1 MMTQWR
7 FCSVFLMSLACV
19 LPSLT
24 LAAEAI
30 TANVPVP
37 MLAAKAF
44 VLRDAN
50 TGSLLVAN
58 QPDMLVEPASLTK
71 VMTAYLTFEAI
82 KQKRLSLT
90 QPLPVSQK
98 AWKVEGSKM
107 FIDTTM
113 QVTVDE
119 LLHGLIIQSGND
131 AAITLAE
138 GIAGSEELFASLMNK
153 KAAALGM
160 KNTHY
165 VNATG
170 LPDPTHVTTARD
182 LSLLANAL
190 IHDFPQDYA
199 RLYSQ
204 KSYTFNKI
212 TQPNRNRLLFIDPSV
227 DGMKT
232 GHTESAGYCL
242 ISSAKRGDFRL
253 ISVVLGTAS
262 DNVRAAESQKLLNFG
277 FQFYESKR
285 IYEAQQPIT
294 QQRVWKGTA
303 SQVALTVAHPVYVTL
318 PQGEYANM
326 KANLR
331 IPAPLQAPLSA
342 GQVVGKVEFSLQGKV
357 VFSEPLVTAQAVP
370 QANIVARLLDQIRL
384 YLQ

>member
-1 MMTQWR
+1 MMTMWR
-7 FCSVFLMSLACV
+7 SCIAFLLSIPL
-19 LPSLT
+19 LT
-24 LAAEAI
+24 VAAEAI
-30 TANVPVP
+30 TGNVPTP
-37 MLAAKAF
+37 TLAAKAF

-50 TGSLLVAN
+50 TGSLLAAN
-58 QPDMLVEPASLTK
+58 NPDMPVEPASLTK
-71 VMTAYLTFEAI
+71 VMTAYLTFEAV
-82 KQKRLSLT
+82 KQKRLVLT
-90 QPLPVSQK
+90 QTLPVSQK

-113 QVTVDE
+113 TVTVDE

-138 GIAGSEELFASLMNK
+138 GIAGSEELFATLMNK

-160 KNTHY
+160 KNSHF

-170 LPDPTHVTTARD
+170 LPDPTHTTTARD
-182 LSLLANAL
+182 LSILANAL
-190 IHDFPQDYA
+190 IRDFPQDYA

-204 KSYTFNKI
+204 KSYTYNNI

-242 ISSAKRGDFRL
+242 ISSAKRSDFRL
-253 ISVVLGTAS
+253 ISVVLGTTS

-277 FQFYESKR
+277 FQFYESKL
-285 IYEAQQPIT
+285 IYAADKAIT
-294 QQRVWKGTA
+294 RQKVWKGTE
-303 SQVALTVAHPVYVTL
+303 SEVDLTVAKPVYLTL

-331 IPAPLQAPLSA
+331 IAKPLEAPLKAHQT
-342 GQVVGKVEFSLQGKV
+342 VGAVDFSLGGKV
-357 VFSEPLVTAQAVP
+357 VHSVPLVTVHAVE
-370 QANIVARLLDQIRL
+370 ASNIFSRMIDQVRL
-384 YLQ
+384 YLE

>member
-1 MMTQWR
+1 MMTMWR
-7 FCSVFLMSLACV
+7 SCIAFLLSIPLMTV
-19 LPSLT
+19 
-24 LAAEAI
+24 AAEAI
-30 TANVPVP
+30 TGNVPTP
-37 MLAAKAF
+37 TLAAKAF

-50 TGSLLVAN
+50 TGSLLAAN
-58 QPDMLVEPASLTK
+58 NPDMPVEPASLTK
-71 VMTAYLTFEAI
+71 VMTAYLTFEAV
-82 KQKRLSLT
+82 KQKRLALT
-90 QPLPVSQK
+90 QTLPVSQK

-113 QVTVDE
+113 TVTVDE

-138 GIAGSEELFASLMNK
+138 GIAGSEELFATLMNK

-160 KNTHY
+160 KNSHF

-170 LPDPTHVTTARD
+170 LPDPTHITTARD
-182 LSLLANAL
+182 LSILANAL
-190 IHDFPQDYA
+190 IRDYPQDYA

-204 KSYTFNKI
+204 KSYTYNNI
-212 TQPNRNRLLFIDPSV
+212 TQPNRNRLLFIDPTV

-242 ISSAKRGDFRL
+242 ISSAKRSDFRL
-253 ISVVLGTAS
+253 ISVVLGTTS

-277 FQFYESKR
+277 FQFYESKL
-285 IYEAQQPIT
+285 IYAADKAIT
-294 QQRVWKGTA
+294 RQKVWKGTE
-303 SQVALTVAHPVYVTL
+303 SEVDLTVAKPVYLTL

-331 IPAPLQAPLSA
+331 IAKPLEAPLKAHQT
-342 GQVVGKVEFSLQGKV
+342 VGAVDFSLGGKV
-357 VFSEPLVTAQAVP
+357 VHSVPLVTVHAVE
-370 QANIVARLLDQIRL
+370 ASNIFSRMIDQVRL

>member
-1 MMTQWR
+1 MMTMWR
-7 FCSVFLMSLACV
+7 SCIAFLLSVPLM
-19 LPSLT
+19 T

-30 TANVPVP
+30 TGNVPVP
-37 MLAAKAF
+37 TLAAKAY

-50 TGSLLVAN
+50 TGGLLAVN
-58 QPDMLVEPASLTK
+58 NPDMPVEPASLTK
-71 VMTAYLTFEAI
+71 VMTAYLTFEAV

-90 QPLPVSQK
+90 QTLPVSQK

-113 QVTVDE
+113 TVTVDE

-138 GIAGSEELFASLMNK
+138 GIAGSEELFATLMNK

-160 KNTHY
+160 KNSHFI
-165 VNATG
+165 NATG
-170 LPDPTHVTTARD
+170 LPDPTHTTTARD
-182 LSLLANAL
+182 LSMLANAL
-190 IHDFPQDYA
+190 IRDYPQDYA

-204 KSYTFNKI
+204 KSYTYNNI

-277 FQFYESKR
+277 FQFFESKLV
-285 IYEAQQPIT
+285 YPADKAIT
-294 QQRVWKGTA
+294 RQKVWKGTEN
-303 SQVALTVAHPVYVTL
+303 QVDLTVAKPVYLTL
-318 PQGEYANM
+318 PRGEYANM

-331 IPAPLQAPLSA
+331 IPAPLQAPLQA
-342 GQVVGKVEFSLQGKV
+342 HAAVGAVEFSLNGKV
-357 VFSEPLVTAQAVP
+357 VHSAPLVTMQAVE
-370 QANIVARLLDQIRL
+370 ASNIFSRMIDQVRL

>member
-1 MMTQWR
+1 MWR
-7 FCSVFLMSLACV
+7 FYLAVLFLFPLSSLATEV
-19 LPSLT
+19 IP
-24 LAAEAI
+24 AD
-30 TANVPVP
+30 VPAP
-37 MLAAKAF
+37 TLAAKAF

-50 TGSLLVAN
+50 TGNLLAAN
-58 QPDMLVEPASLTK
+58 QPDMPVEPASLTK
-71 VMTAYLTFEAI
+71 VMTAYLTFEAV

-90 QPLPVSQK
+90 QTLPVSHK

-113 QVTVDE
+113 TVTVDE

-138 GIAGSEELFASLMNK
+138 GIAGSEELFAALMNK
-153 KAAALGM
+153 KAALLGM
-160 KNTHY
+160 KNSHFI
-165 VNATG
+165 NATG
-170 LPDPTHVTTARD
+170 LPDPTHMTTARD
-182 LSLLANAL
+182 LSILANAL
-190 IHDFPQDYA
+190 IRDFPQDYK

-204 KSYTFNKI
+204 KEYTYNKI
-212 TQPNRNRLLFIDPSV
+212 TQPNRNRLLFLDPTV

-242 ISSAKRGDFRL
+242 ISSAKRDDFRL

-277 FQFYESKR
+277 FQFYESKKV
-285 IYEAQQPIT
+285 YEAGAKVST
-294 QQRVWKGTA
+294 QKVWKGTEN
-303 SQVALTVAHPVYVTL
+303 SIDLTVSKPVYFTM
-318 PQGEYANM
+318 PRGEYPNM

-331 IPAPLQAPLSA
+331 INKPLEAPLKAR
-342 GQVVGKVEFSLQGKV
+342 QVVGQIEFSLNGKV
-357 VFSEPLVTAQAVP
+357 VRSIPLVTAQAVE
-370 QANIVARLLDQIRL
+370 ASNIFARMIDQIRL

>member
-1 MMTQWR
+1 MTMWR
-7 FCSVFLMSLACV
+7 SCIAFLLSIPLMTV
-19 LPSLT
+19 
-24 LAAEAI
+24 AAEAI
-30 TANVPVP
+30 TGNVPTP
-37 MLAAKAF
+37 TLAAKAF

-50 TGSLLVAN
+50 TGSLLAASN
-58 QPDMLVEPASLTK
+58 PDMPVEPASLTK
-71 VMTAYLTFEAI
+71 VMTAYLTFEAV
-82 KQKRLSLT
+82 KQKRLALT
-90 QPLPVSQK
+90 QTLPVSQK

-113 QVTVDE
+113 TVTVDE

-160 KNTHY
+160 KNSHF

-170 LPDPTHVTTARD
+170 LPDPTHTTTARD
-182 LSLLANAL
+182 LSILANAL
-190 IHDFPQDYA
+190 IRDYPQDYA

-204 KSYTFNKI
+204 KSYTYNNI

-242 ISSAKRGDFRL
+242 ISSAKRSDFRL
-253 ISVVLGTAS
+253 ISVVLGTTS

-277 FQFYESKR
+277 FQFYESKL
-285 IYEAQQPIT
+285 IYAADKAIT
-294 QQRVWKGTA
+294 RQKVWKGTE
-303 SQVALTVAHPVYVTL
+303 SEVDLTVAKPVYLTL

-331 IPAPLQAPLSA
+331 IAKPLEAPLKAHQT
-342 GQVVGKVEFSLQGKV
+342 VGAVDFSLGGKV
-357 VFSEPLVTAQAVP
+357 VHSVPLVTVHAVE
-370 QANIVARLLDQIRL
+370 ASNIFSRMIDQVRL

>member
-1 MMTQWR
+1 MMTMWR
-7 FCSVFLMSLACV
+7 SCIAFLLSIPLMTV
-19 LPSLT
+19 
-24 LAAEAI
+24 AAEAI
-30 TANVPVP
+30 TGNVPTP
-37 MLAAKAF
+37 TLAAKAF

-50 TGSLLVAN
+50 TGSLLAASN
-58 QPDMLVEPASLTK
+58 PDMPVEPASLTK
-71 VMTAYLTFEAI
+71 VMTAYLTFEAV
-82 KQKRLSLT
+82 KQKRLALT
-90 QPLPVSQK
+90 QTLPVSQK

-113 QVTVDE
+113 TVTVDE

-160 KNTHY
+160 KNSHF

-170 LPDPTHVTTARD
+170 LPDPTHTTTARD
-182 LSLLANAL
+182 LSILANAL
-190 IHDFPQDYA
+190 IRDYPQDYA

-204 KSYTFNKI
+204 KSYTYNNI
-212 TQPNRNRLLFIDPSV
+212 TQPNRNRLLFLDPSV

-242 ISSAKRGDFRL
+242 ISSAKRSDFRL
-253 ISVVLGTAS
+253 ISVVLGTTS

-277 FQFYESKR
+277 FQFYESKL
-285 IYEAQQPIT
+285 IYAADKAIT
-294 QQRVWKGTA
+294 RQKVWKGTE
-303 SQVALTVAHPVYVTL
+303 SEVDLTVAKPVYLTL

-331 IPAPLQAPLSA
+331 IAKPLEAPLKAHQT
-342 GQVVGKVEFSLQGKV
+342 VGTVDFSLGGKV
-357 VFSEPLVTAQAVP
+357 VHSVPLVTVHAVE
-370 QANIVARLLDQIRL
+370 ASNIFSRMIDQVRL

>member
-1 MMTQWR
+1 MMTMWR
-7 FCSVFLMSLACV
+7 SCIAFLLSIPL
-19 LPSLT
+19 LT
-24 LAAEAI
+24 VAAEAI
-30 TANVPVP
+30 TGNVPTP
-37 MLAAKAF
+37 TLAAKAF

-50 TGSLLVAN
+50 TGSLLAAN
-58 QPDMLVEPASLTK
+58 NPDMPVEPASLTK
-71 VMTAYLTFEAI
+71 VMTAYLTFEAV
-82 KQKRLSLT
+82 KQKRLVLT
-90 QPLPVSQK
+90 QTLPVSQK

-113 QVTVDE
+113 TVTVDE

-138 GIAGSEELFASLMNK
+138 GIAGSEELFATLMNK

-160 KNTHY
+160 KNSHF

-170 LPDPTHVTTARD
+170 LPDPTHTTTARD
-182 LSLLANAL
+182 LSILANAL
-190 IHDFPQDYA
+190 IRDFPQDYA

-204 KSYTFNKI
+204 KSYTYNNI
-212 TQPNRNRLLFIDPSV
+212 TQPNRNRLLFIDPTV

-242 ISSAKRGDFRL
+242 ISSAKRSDFRL
-253 ISVVLGTAS
+253 ISVVLGTTS

-277 FQFYESKR
+277 FQFYESKL
-285 IYEAQQPIT
+285 IYAADKAIT
-294 QQRVWKGTA
+294 RQKVWKGTENE
-303 SQVALTVAHPVYVTL
+303 VDLTVAKPVYLTL

-331 IPAPLQAPLSA
+331 IAKPLEAPLKAHQT
-342 GQVVGKVEFSLQGKV
+342 VGAVDFSLGGKV
-357 VFSEPLVTAQAVP
+357 VHSVPLVTVHAVE
-370 QANIVARLLDQIRL
+370 ASNIFSRMIDQVRL

>member
-1 MMTQWR
+1 MMTMWR
-7 FCSVFLMSLACV
+7 SCIAFLLSIPLMTV
-19 LPSLT
+19 
-24 LAAEAI
+24 AAEAI
-30 TANVPVP
+30 TGNVPTP
-37 MLAAKAF
+37 TLAAKAF

-50 TGSLLVAN
+50 TGSLLAAN
-58 QPDMLVEPASLTK
+58 NPDMPVEPASLTK
-71 VMTAYLTFEAI
+71 VMTAYLTFEAV
-82 KQKRLSLT
+82 KQKRLALT
-90 QPLPVSQK
+90 QTLPVSQK

-113 QVTVDE
+113 TVTVDE

-153 KAAALGM
+153 KSAALGM
-160 KNTHY
+160 KNSHF

-170 LPDPTHVTTARD
+170 LPDPTHTTTARD
-182 LSLLANAL
+182 LSILANAL
-190 IHDFPQDYA
+190 IRDYPQDYA

-204 KSYTFNKI
+204 KSYTYNNI

-242 ISSAKRGDFRL
+242 ISSAKRSDFRL
-253 ISVVLGTAS
+253 ISVVLGTTS

-277 FQFYESKR
+277 FQFYESKL
-285 IYEAQQPIT
+285 IYAANKAIT
-294 QQRVWKGTA
+294 RQKVWKGTE
-303 SQVALTVAHPVYVTL
+303 SEVDLTVAKAVYLTL

-331 IPAPLQAPLSA
+331 IAKPLQAPLTA
-342 GQVVGKVEFSLQGKV
+342 HQTVGAVDFSLGGKV
-357 VFSEPLVTAQAVP
+357 VHSVPLVTVHAVE
-370 QANIVARLLDQIRL
+370 ASNIFSRMIDQVRL

>member
-1 MMTQWR
+1 MMTMWR
-7 FCSVFLMSLACV
+7 SCIAFLLSVPL
-19 LPSLT
+19 LT

-30 TANVPVP
+30 TGTVPTP

-50 TGSLLVAN
+50 TGGLLAASN
-58 QPDMLVEPASLTK
+58 PDMPVEPASLTK
-71 VMTAYLTFEAI
+71 VMTAYLTFEAV

-90 QPLPVSQK
+90 QTLPVSQK

-113 QVTVDE
+113 TVTVDE

-138 GIAGSEELFASLMNK
+138 GIAGSEELFATLMNK

-160 KNTHY
+160 KNSHFI
-165 VNATG
+165 NATG
-170 LPDPTHVTTARD
+170 LPDPTHTTTARD
-182 LSLLANAL
+182 LSILANAL
-190 IHDFPQDYA
+190 IRDYPQDYA

-204 KSYTFNKI
+204 KAYTYNNI
-212 TQPNRNRLLFIDPSV
+212 TQPNRNRLLFIDPTV

-253 ISVVLGTAS
+253 ISVVLGTTS

-277 FQFYESKR
+277 FQFYESRLVYPADKAISR
-285 IYEAQQPIT
+285 
-294 QQRVWKGTA
+294 QRVWKGTE
-303 SQVALTVAHPVYVTL
+303 SELDLTVAKPVYLTL

-331 IPAPLQAPLSA
+331 IPKPLEAPLQAH
-342 GQVVGKVEFSLQGKV
+342 QTVGAIDFSLGGKV
-357 VFSEPLVTAQAVP
+357 VHSVPLVTAHAVE
-370 QANIVARLLDQIRL
+370 ASNIFSRMIDQVRL

>member
-1 MMTQWR
+1 MTMWR
-7 FCSVFLMSLACV
+7 SCIAFLLSIPLMTV
-19 LPSLT
+19 
-24 LAAEAI
+24 AAEAI
-30 TANVPVP
+30 TGNVPTP
-37 MLAAKAF
+37 TLAAKAF

-50 TGSLLVAN
+50 TGSLLAAN
-58 QPDMLVEPASLTK
+58 NPDMPVEPASLTK
-71 VMTAYLTFEAI
+71 VMTAYLTFEAV
-82 KQKRLSLT
+82 KQKRLALT
-90 QPLPVSQK
+90 QTLPVSQK

-113 QVTVDE
+113 TVTVDE

-153 KAAALGM
+153 KSAALGM
-160 KNTHY
+160 KNSHF

-170 LPDPTHVTTARD
+170 LPDPTHTTTARD
-182 LSLLANAL
+182 LSILANAL
-190 IHDFPQDYA
+190 IRDYPQDYA

-204 KSYTFNKI
+204 KSYTYNNI

-242 ISSAKRGDFRL
+242 ISSAKRSDFRL
-253 ISVVLGTAS
+253 ISVVLGTTS

-277 FQFYESKR
+277 FQFYESKL
-285 IYEAQQPIT
+285 IYAANKAIT
-294 QQRVWKGTA
+294 RQKVWKGTE
-303 SQVALTVAHPVYVTL
+303 SEVDLTVAKAVYLTL

-331 IPAPLQAPLSA
+331 IAKPLQAPLTA
-342 GQVVGKVEFSLQGKV
+342 HQTVGAVDFSLGGKV
-357 VFSEPLVTAQAVP
+357 VHSVPLVTVHAVE
-370 QANIVARLLDQIRL
+370 ASNIFSRMIDQVRL

>member
-1 MMTQWR
+1 MMTMWR
-7 FCSVFLMSLACV
+7 ICSAFCVMLASAV
-19 LPSLT
+19 S
-24 LAAEAI
+24 AAEAI
-30 TANVPVP
+30 PASVPVP

-44 VLRDAN
+44 VLRDVN

-58 QPDMLVEPASLTK
+58 QPDMPVEPASLTK
-71 VMTAYLTFEAI
+71 VMTAYLTFEAV

-90 QPLPVSQK
+90 QPLPVSEK

-113 QVTVDE
+113 QVTVDQ

-138 GIAGSEELFASLMNK
+138 GIAGSEALFASLMNK

-170 LPDPTHVTTARD
+170 LPDPSHVTTARD
-182 LSLLANAL
+182 LSVLANAL
-190 IHDFPQDYA
+190 IRDFPQDYA

-204 KSYTFNKI
+204 KSYTFNNI

-242 ISSAKRGDFRL
+242 ISSAKRGDFRM
-253 ISVVLGTAS
+253 ISVVLGTVS

-285 IYEAQQPIT
+285 VYEAQQVIH
-294 QQRVWKGTA
+294 QQRVWKGQA
-303 SQVALTVAHPVYVTL
+303 AQVALTVTHPVYLTL

-326 KANLR
+326 KASMR
-331 IPAPLQAPLSA
+331 IPAPLQAPLRA
-342 GQVVGKVEFSLQGKV
+342 GQVVGAIDFSLHGKV
-357 VFSEPLVTAQAVP
+357 VFSEPLVTAQAVAE
-370 QANIVARLLDQIRL
+370 ANVFARLIDQVRL

>member
-1 MMTQWR
+1 MMTMWR
-7 FCSVFLMSLACV
+7 SCIAFLLSIPLMTV
-19 LPSLT
+19 
-24 LAAEAI
+24 AAEAI
-30 TANVPVP
+30 TGNVPVP
-37 MLAAKAF
+37 TLAAKAF

-50 TGSLLVAN
+50 TGNLLAAN
-58 QPDMLVEPASLTK
+58 NPDMQVEPASLTK
-71 VMTAYLTFEAI
+71 VMTAYLTFEAV

-90 QPLPVSQK
+90 QTLPVSQK

-113 QVTVDE
+113 TVTVDE

-138 GIAGSEELFASLMNK
+138 GIAGSEELFATLMNK

-160 KNTHY
+160 KNSHFM
-165 VNATG
+165 NATG
-170 LPDPTHVTTARD
+170 LPDPAHVTTARD
-182 LSLLANAL
+182 LSILANAL
-190 IHDFPQDYA
+190 IRDFPQDYA

-204 KSYTFNKI
+204 KSYTYNNI
-212 TQPNRNRLLFIDPSV
+212 TQPNRNRLLFIDPTV

-242 ISSAKRGDFRL
+242 ISSAKRNDFRL
-253 ISVVLGTAS
+253 ISVVLGTTS

-277 FQFYESKR
+277 FQFYESR
-285 IYEAQQPIT
+285 LIYAADKAIT
-294 QQRVWKGTA
+294 RQKVWKGTEN
-303 SQVALTVAHPVYVTL
+303 QVDLTVVKPVYLTL

-331 IPAPLQAPLSA
+331 VPKPLEAPLKAHQT
-342 GQVVGKVEFSLQGKV
+342 VGAVDFSLNGKV
-357 VFSEPLVTAQAVP
+357 VHSVPLVTMQAVE
-370 QANIVARLLDQIRL
+370 ASNIFSRMIDQVRL

>member
-1 MMTQWR
+1 MMTMWR
-7 FCSVFLMSLACV
+7 SCIAFLLSIPLMTV
-19 LPSLT
+19 
-24 LAAEAI
+24 AAEAI
-30 TANVPVP
+30 TGNVPVP
-37 MLAAKAF
+37 TLAAKAF

-50 TGSLLVAN
+50 TGNLLAAN
-58 QPDMLVEPASLTK
+58 NPDMPVEPASLTK
-71 VMTAYLTFEAI
+71 VMTAYLTFEAV

-90 QPLPVSQK
+90 QTLPVSQK

-113 QVTVDE
+113 TVTVDE

-138 GIAGSEELFASLMNK
+138 GIAGSEELFATLMNK

-160 KNTHY
+160 KNSHFM
-165 VNATG
+165 NATG
-170 LPDPTHVTTARD
+170 LPDPAHVTTARD
-182 LSLLANAL
+182 LSILANAL
-190 IHDFPQDYA
+190 IRDFPQDYA

-204 KSYTFNKI
+204 KSYTYNNI
-212 TQPNRNRLLFIDPSV
+212 TQPNRNRLLFIDPTV

-242 ISSAKRGDFRL
+242 ISSAKRNDFRL
-253 ISVVLGTAS
+253 ISVVLGTTS

-277 FQFYESKR
+277 FQFYESR
-285 IYEAQQPIT
+285 LIYAADKAIT
-294 QQRVWKGTA
+294 RQKVWKGTEN
-303 SQVALTVAHPVYVTL
+303 QVDLTVVKPVYLTL

-331 IPAPLQAPLSA
+331 VPKPLEAPLKAHQT
-342 GQVVGKVEFSLQGKV
+342 VGAVDFSLNGKV
-357 VFSEPLVTAQAVP
+357 VHSVPLVTMQAVE
-370 QANIVARLLDQIRL
+370 ASNIFSRMIDQVRL

>member
-1 MMTQWR
+1 MMTMWR
-7 FCSVFLMSLACV
+7 SCIAFLLSIPLMTV
-19 LPSLT
+19 
-24 LAAEAI
+24 AAEAI
-30 TANVPVP
+30 TGNVPTP
-37 MLAAKAF
+37 TLAAKAF

-50 TGSLLVAN
+50 TGSLLAAN
-58 QPDMLVEPASLTK
+58 NPDMPVEPASLTK
-71 VMTAYLTFEAI
+71 VMTAYLTFEAV
-82 KQKRLSLT
+82 KQKRLALT
-90 QPLPVSQK
+90 QTLPVSQK

-113 QVTVDE
+113 TVTVDE

-138 GIAGSEELFASLMNK
+138 GIAGSEELFATLMNK

-160 KNTHY
+160 KNSHF

-170 LPDPTHVTTARD
+170 LPDPTHTTTARD
-182 LSLLANAL
+182 LSILANAL
-190 IHDFPQDYA
+190 IRDYPQDYA

-204 KSYTFNKI
+204 KSYTYNNI
-212 TQPNRNRLLFIDPSV
+212 TQPNRNRLLFIDPTV

-242 ISSAKRGDFRL
+242 ISSAKRSDFRL
-253 ISVVLGTAS
+253 ISVVLGTTS

-277 FQFYESKR
+277 FQFYESKL
-285 IYEAQQPIT
+285 IYAADKAIT
-294 QQRVWKGTA
+294 RQKVWKGTE
-303 SQVALTVAHPVYVTL
+303 SEVDLTVAKPVYLTL

-331 IPAPLQAPLSA
+331 IAKPLEAPLKAHQT
-342 GQVVGKVEFSLQGKV
+342 VGAVDFSLGGKV
-357 VFSEPLVTAQAVP
+357 VHSVSLVTVHAVE
-370 QANIVARLLDQIRL
+370 ASNIFSRMIDQVRL

>member
-1 MMTQWR
+1 MMTMWR
-7 FCSVFLMSLACV
+7 SCIAFLLSIPLMTV
-19 LPSLT
+19 
-24 LAAEAI
+24 AAEAI
-30 TANVPVP
+30 TGNLPTP
-37 MLAAKAF
+37 TLAAKAF

-50 TGSLLVAN
+50 TGSLLAAN
-58 QPDMLVEPASLTK
+58 NPDMPVEPASLTK
-71 VMTAYLTFEAI
+71 VMTAYLTFEAV
-82 KQKRLSLT
+82 KQKRLALT
-90 QPLPVSQK
+90 QTLPVSQK

-113 QVTVDE
+113 TVTVDE

-138 GIAGSEELFASLMNK
+138 GIAGSEELFATLMNK

-160 KNTHY
+160 KNSHF

-170 LPDPTHVTTARD
+170 LPDPTHTTTARD
-182 LSLLANAL
+182 LSILANAL
-190 IHDFPQDYA
+190 IRDYPQDYA

-204 KSYTFNKI
+204 KSYTYNNI
-212 TQPNRNRLLFIDPSV
+212 TQPNRNRLLFIDPTV

-242 ISSAKRGDFRL
+242 ISSAKRSDFRL
-253 ISVVLGTAS
+253 ISVVLGTTS

-277 FQFYESKR
+277 FQFYESKL
-285 IYEAQQPIT
+285 IYAADKAIT
-294 QQRVWKGTA
+294 RQKVWKGTE
-303 SQVALTVAHPVYVTL
+303 SEVDLTVAKPVYLTL

-331 IPAPLQAPLSA
+331 IAKPLEAPLKAHQT
-342 GQVVGKVEFSLQGKV
+342 VGAVDFSLGGKV
-357 VFSEPLVTAQAVP
+357 VHSVPLVTVHAVE
-370 QANIVARLLDQIRL
+370 ASNIFSRMIDQVRL

>member
-7 FCSVFLMSLACV
+7 FCSVFLMTLACV
-19 LPSLT
+19 LPGLT

-71 VMTAYLTFEAI
+71 VMTAYLTFEAV

-357 VFSEPLVTAQAVP
+357 MFSEPLVTAQAVP

>member
-1 MMTQWR
+1 MMTMWR
-7 FCSVFLMSLACV
+7 SCIAFLLSIPLMTV
-19 LPSLT
+19 
-24 LAAEAI
+24 AAEAI
-30 TANVPVP
+30 TGNVPTP
-37 MLAAKAF
+37 TLAAKAF

-50 TGSLLVAN
+50 TGSLLAASN
-58 QPDMLVEPASLTK
+58 PDMPVEPASLTK
-71 VMTAYLTFEAI
+71 VMTAYLTFEAV
-82 KQKRLSLT
+82 KQKRLALT
-90 QPLPVSQK
+90 QTLPVSQK

-113 QVTVDE
+113 TVTVDE

-160 KNTHY
+160 KNSHF

-170 LPDPTHVTTARD
+170 LPDPTHTTTARD
-182 LSLLANAL
+182 LSILANAL
-190 IHDFPQDYA
+190 IRDYPQDYA

-204 KSYTFNKI
+204 KSYTYNNI
-212 TQPNRNRLLFIDPSV
+212 TQPNRNRLLFLDPSV

-242 ISSAKRGDFRL
+242 ISSAKRSDFRL
-253 ISVVLGTAS
+253 ISVVLGTTS

-277 FQFYESKR
+277 FQFYESKL
-285 IYEAQQPIT
+285 IYAADKAIT
-294 QQRVWKGTA
+294 RQKVWKGTE
-303 SQVALTVAHPVYVTL
+303 SEVDLTVAKPVYLTL

-331 IPAPLQAPLSA
+331 IAKPLEAPLKAHQT
-342 GQVVGKVEFSLQGKV
+342 VGAVDFSLGGKV
-357 VFSEPLVTAQAVP
+357 VHSVPLVTVHAVE
-370 QANIVARLLDQIRL
+370 ASNIFSRMIDQVRL

>member
-1 MMTQWR
+1 MMTMWR
-7 FCSVFLMSLACV
+7 SCIAFLLSIPLMTV
-19 LPSLT
+19 
-24 LAAEAI
+24 AAEAI
-30 TANVPVP
+30 TGNVPVP
-37 MLAAKAF
+37 TLAAKAF

-50 TGSLLVAN
+50 TGNLLAAN
-58 QPDMLVEPASLTK
+58 NPDMPVEPASLTK
-71 VMTAYLTFEAI
+71 VMTAYLTFEAV

-90 QPLPVSQK
+90 QTLPVSQK

-113 QVTVDE
+113 TVTVDE

-138 GIAGSEELFASLMNK
+138 GIAGSEELFATLMNK

-160 KNTHY
+160 KNSHFM
-165 VNATG
+165 NATG
-170 LPDPTHVTTARD
+170 LPDPAHVTTARD
-182 LSLLANAL
+182 LSILANAL
-190 IHDFPQDYA
+190 IRDFPQDYA

-204 KSYTFNKI
+204 KSYTYNNI
-212 TQPNRNRLLFIDPSV
+212 TQPNRNRLLFIDPTV

-242 ISSAKRGDFRL
+242 ISSAKRNDFRL
-253 ISVVLGTAS
+253 ISVVLGTTS

-277 FQFYESKR
+277 FQFYESR
-285 IYEAQQPIT
+285 LIYAADKAIT
-294 QQRVWKGTA
+294 RQKVWKGTEN
-303 SQVALTVAHPVYVTL
+303 QVDLTVVKPVYLTL

-331 IPAPLQAPLSA
+331 VPKPLEAPLKAHQT
-342 GQVVGKVEFSLQGKV
+342 VGAVDFSLNGKV
-357 VFSEPLVTAQAVP
+357 VHSVPLVTVQAVE
-370 QANIVARLLDQIRL
+370 ASNIFSRMIDQVRL

>member
-1 MMTQWR
+1 MMTMWR
-7 FCSVFLMSLACV
+7 SCIAFLLSIPL
-19 LPSLT
+19 LT
-24 LAAEAI
+24 VAAEAI
-30 TANVPVP
+30 TGNVPTP
-37 MLAAKAF
+37 TLAAKAF

-50 TGSLLVAN
+50 TGSLLAAN
-58 QPDMLVEPASLTK
+58 NPDMPVEPASLTK
-71 VMTAYLTFEAI
+71 VMTAYLTFEAV
-82 KQKRLSLT
+82 KQKRLALT
-90 QPLPVSQK
+90 QTLPVSQK

-113 QVTVDE
+113 TVTVDE

-138 GIAGSEELFASLMNK
+138 GIAGSEELFATLMNK

-160 KNTHY
+160 KNSHFI
-165 VNATG
+165 NSTG
-170 LPDPTHVTTARD
+170 LPDPTHTTTARD
-182 LSLLANAL
+182 LSILANAL
-190 IHDFPQDYA
+190 IRDFPQDYA

-204 KSYTFNKI
+204 KSYTYNNI

-242 ISSAKRGDFRL
+242 ISSAKRNDFRL
-253 ISVVLGTAS
+253 ISVVLGTTS

-277 FQFYESKR
+277 FQFYESKL
-285 IYEAQQPIT
+285 IYAANKPIT
-294 QQRVWKGTA
+294 RQKVWKGTE
-303 SQVALTVAHPVYVTL
+303 SEVDLTVAKPVYLTL

-326 KANLR
+326 KANVR
-331 IPAPLQAPLSA
+331 IAKALEAPLKAYQA
-342 GQVVGKVEFSLQGKV
+342 VGSVDFSLGGKV
-357 VFSEPLVTAQAVP
+357 VHSVPLVTVHAVE
-370 QANIVARLLDQIRL
+370 ASNIFSRMIDQVRL